1 MLKAARYALLTLALY
16 ALTTSGPAWAWSLT
30 NMFSSGNSPAG
41 NSSSSTSAKP
51 AKKSSSN
58 RRQAPKPGVVDTLT
72 GAPKKLYTN
81 TKAMVTPSKKA
92 APATRPRTDTWKPHT
107 AATASNQ
114 KPSGI
119 KALFAPEPKPQPRT
133 VGEWMKQKR
142 VEP

>member
-1 MLKAARYALLTLALY
+1 MLKAARYALLALALY
-16 ALTTSGPAWAWSLT
+16 ALTTSGPACAWSIT
-30 NMFSSGNSPAG
+30 NMFSSGNSP
-41 NSSSSTSAKP
+41 SSTSAKP

-92 APATRPRTDTWKPHT
+92 TSATRPRTDTWKPKS
-107 AATASNQ
+107 AATASTQ

-119 KALFAPEPKPQPRT
+119 KGWFVPEPAPQPRT